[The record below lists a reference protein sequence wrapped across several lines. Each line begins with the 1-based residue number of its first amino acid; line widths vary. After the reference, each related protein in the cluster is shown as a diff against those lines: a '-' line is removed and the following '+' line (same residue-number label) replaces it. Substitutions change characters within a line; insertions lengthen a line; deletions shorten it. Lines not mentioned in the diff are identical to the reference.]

1 MININSVYQKV
12 LAITNKEQRGYITP
26 QEFNLF
32 ANQAQME
39 IFEQYFYDL
48 NQFNRIPGNDTPY
61 ADVDTMLEEKLQ
73 IFESFD
79 ERTTVN
85 VQANSL
91 EEATKKMKESS
102 LVAQNK
108 EHAIRRQKQDGTPSP
123 RLVVKSIVKNPNTPN
138 QKIIKETAFQKDM
151 RARENK
157 EFIQKTGDRIKRQNI
172 SPQKLF
178 RDGLITYQDKLKL
191 QKQMGH
197 QRLLS
202 RGVGQ
207 NPLEDKSFGFP
218 KPDLI
223 DIFDPTTK
231 AGNKFKIYNDGGIVK
246 GKNGGMV
253 RQCKPKARMF

>member
-1 MININSVYQKV
+1 MADEYYFSVAHV
-12 LAITNKEQRGYITP
+12 GKEGTGDFGRRFG
-26 QEFNLF
+26 
-32 ANQAQME
+32 
-39 IFEQYFYDL
+39 
-48 NQFNRIPGNDTPY
+48 RI
-61 ADVDTMLEEKLQ
+61 
-73 IFESFD
+73 D
-79 ERTTVN
+79 ERTTVT

-91 EEATKKMKESS
+91 EDAKKKMKESS

-108 EHAIRRQKQDGTPSP
+108 EHAIRRQNQDGTPSP

-191 QKQMGH
+191 QKQMGQ

-218 KPDLI
+218 KPDLL

>member
-1 MININSVYQKV
+1 MADEYYFSVAHV
-12 LAITNKEQRGYITP
+12 GKEGTGDFGRRFG
-26 QEFNLF
+26 
-32 ANQAQME
+32 
-39 IFEQYFYDL
+39 
-48 NQFNRIPGNDTPY
+48 RI
-61 ADVDTMLEEKLQ
+61 
-73 IFESFD
+73 D
-79 ERTTVN
+79 ERTTVT

-91 EEATKKMKESS
+91 EDAKKKMKESS

-108 EHAIRRQKQDGTPSP
+108 EHAIRRQNQDGTPSP

-191 QKQMGH
+191 QKQMG
-197 QRLLS
+197 S
-202 RGVGQ
+202 PGVEGQ
-207 NPLEDKSFGFP
+207 NIKNQPGGAKFTTPFGRF
-218 KPDLI
+218 
-223 DIFDPTTK
+223 F
-231 AGNKFKIYNDGGIVK
+231 GNKIPPKKLMNQGGIVK